1 MGVVVMTIP
10 IFILNRDVKTT
21 MVLCIYGAS
30 GLGKEFCY
38 SADAI
43 NSVEKR
49 WDDIVFVDDT
59 PEKSGMFFEGKIT
72 YSFDEV
78 LKKYEKSNLEFLIA
92 IGEPSTKDLIYN
104 KLKKNDLSVT
114 NMYPVGVV
122 LPESATVGEG
132 VVIQSPSGS
141 GTSVGSVLGNNVLIQ
156 GNVVLGHDI
165 VVGDNSVISSLAFI
179 GGNTVIGRN
188 TYIAPHACLRNGIT
202 IGDNC
207 VIGMGSVVTK
217 DIPANSVA
225 YGSPARVVRT
235 VEGEN
240 KVFG

>member
-1 MGVVVMTIP
+1 MI
-10 IFILNRDVKTT
+10 
-21 MVLCIYGAS
+21 LCIYGAS

-38 SADAI
+38 SAVVI
-43 NSVEKR
+43 NSTEKR
-49 WDDIVFVDDT
+49 WEDIIFVDDT
-59 PEKSGMFFEGKIT
+59 PEKSGTTFEGKLVLNFEDT
-72 YSFDEV
+72 
-78 LKKYEKSNLEFLIA
+78 LKKYDKSDIEFLIA
-92 IGEPSTKDLIYN
+92 VGEPSSKDLLYK
-104 KLKKNDLSVT
+104 KLKENGLSVT

-122 LPESATVGEG
+122 IPESAKLGEG
-132 VVIQSPSGS
+132 VVIQSPSSS
-141 GTSVGSVLGNNVLIQ
+141 GTSAGSVIGNNVLIQ

-179 GGNTVIGRN
+179 GGNTVIGKN